1 MDAGQGA
8 LRKLFLKKSNYM
20 EGQYLAEQIKGVM
33 ELHERHKYVNSELRI
48 SVHGKYSDEWLK
60 LAQWA
65 LKYDIQSP
73 NVRWMIQV
81 PRLLYVLLV
90 IPFCCINKTPYPIGA

>member
-1 MDAGQGA
+1 MTHSNYLEIWLVKLCLHVIAGQGA
-8 LRKLFLKKSNYM
+8 LRKLFLKKNNYM

-33 ELHERHKYVNSELRI
+33 ELHEKHKYVNSELRI
-48 SVHGKYSDEWLK
+48 SVHGKYPDEWVK

-65 LKYDIQSP
+65 LKHNIHSP

-81 PRLLYVLLV
+81 PRLL
-90 IPFCCINKTPYPIGA
+90 